1 VPDIR
6 TVRVLQ
12 VFMQKSGSR
21 SVSGFFSSP
30 PSSGT
35 EDTYMRSPVPSFVA
49 LLAMALVVPAAAQAP
64 AAYLL
69 PLVTPA
75 AYSASSSGSPISW
88 TTASRNPVAEA
99 TPAAAAGAVS
109 ATPAPRSAAV
119 SADERA
125 RARARATGRRAGGYC
140 ENWQPERFER
150 NPSREEILCRHGV
163 AGPGRFGLLAHQD
176 VPVYQPA
183 TPMPGTHLAG
193 VPGHAQPLPWET
205 FEEWEWRV
213 HRTDYPAHTRVA
225 QRALELLD
233 PQAAARIIALERHLT
248 AEGINFTRRETWRS
262 PDRQAYLFQ
271 QGRSRPG
278 PIATATLTSWHGQMD
293 EQGRPAG
300 RAVDYTVAPSRM
312 RRFHQIANELG
323 LSSYGADSN
332 DPGHVYLP
340 TSESIE
346 SVEVQ
351 MLRLLPRVPVVTL
364 ATGLPVDRRLPA
376 GGRVGLRE
384 SVTTWVSGP
393 FVPYVVPAIV
403 GTLRAPDLAMSA
415 STGHLARADAGKP
428 GVRRR
433 TGR

>member
-1 VPDIR
+1 
-6 TVRVLQ
+6 
-12 VFMQKSGSR
+12 MQKSTIAKCQR
-21 SVSGFFSSP
+21 VRLLTALSG
-30 PSSGT
+30 GT
-35 EDTYMRSPVPSFVA
+35 EDTYMRSPVPTLVI
-49 LLAMALVVPAAAQAP
+49 LLALGLAAPALAQAP
-64 AAYLL
+64 AAYLI
-69 PLVTPA
+69 PIATPA
-75 AYSASSSGSPISW
+75 AYSASNPGSPTSW
-88 TTASRNPVAEA
+88 STAIRSSATEA
-99 TPAAAAGAVS
+99 TPVTTTSASAATA
-109 ATPAPRSAAV
+109 APRSTANAAD
-119 SADERA
+119 SRS

-140 ENWQPERFER
+140 ENWRPERFER
-150 NPSREEILCRHGV
+150 NPSREEILCRYGV

-193 VPGHAQPLPWET
+193 VPGHAQPKPWET

-225 QRALELLD
+225 QQSLELLA
-233 PQAAARIIALERHLT
+233 PQAAARIMVLERRLT
-248 AEGINFTRRETWRS
+248 VEGIHFTRRETWRS

-278 PIATATLTSWHGQMD
+278 AIATATLTSWHGQMD

-340 TSESIE
+340 TNESIE
-346 SVEVQ
+346 AAEVQ

-376 GGRVGLRE
+376 GGRVQLRE
-384 SVTTWVSGP
+384 AVSNWVSGP
-393 FVPYVVPAIV
+393 FIPYVVPGVV
-403 GTLRAPDLAMSA
+403 GALRAPNLTMSVA
-415 STGHLARADAGKP
+415 SRGHLAQTNVGNPAVRGRP
-428 GVRRR
+428 GR
-433 TGR
+433 

>member
-1 VPDIR
+1 
-6 TVRVLQ
+6 
-12 VFMQKSGSR
+12 
-21 SVSGFFSSP
+21 
-30 PSSGT
+30 
-35 EDTYMRSPVPSFVA
+35 MRSPVPTHVA
-49 LLAMALVVPAAAQAP
+49 LLGLVLVAPAAAQAP
-64 AAYLL
+64 AAYQF
-69 PLVTPA
+69 PIVAPA
-75 AYSASSSGSPISW
+75 AYTASSTGSPTSW
-88 TTASRNPVAEA
+88 STAIRSAAMEA
-99 TPAAAAGAVS
+99 TPVAAAS
-109 ATPAPRSAAV
+109 ASPTEPTLRGSAA

-163 AGPGRFGLLAHQD
+163 SGPGRFGLLAHQD

-193 VPGHAQPLPWET
+193 VPGHAKPLPWET

-225 QRALELLD
+225 QRSLELLD
-233 PQAAARIIALERHLT
+233 PQAAARIIALERRLT

-300 RAVDYTVAPSRM
+300 RAVDYTVAPSQM

-346 SVEVQ
+346 AVEVQ

-376 GGRVGLRE
+376 GGRVHLRE
-384 SVTTWVSGP
+384 AVSTWVSGP
-393 FVPYVVPAIV
+393 FVPYVVPGVA
-403 GTLRAPDLAMSA
+403 GTLQAPDLAMSVA
-415 STGHLARADAGKP
+415 ETGHLARTSAGKP
-428 GVRRR
+428 AVKGRSRR
-433 TGR
+433 